1 MKLLME
7 LGVEDSRLL
16 RFYAA
21 PAGEYEDTGLLG
33 PED

>member
-1 MKLLME
+1 ME
-7 LGVEDSRLL
+7 LRGEDSRLS

-21 PAGEYEDTGLLG
+21 PAGEYDDPGLLG